1 MRGDRARF
9 DAQVLPHLD
18 AAYRYARS
26 LTRAAADA
34 EDLVQEAMLRAFR
47 SLAQLRSANAKAWLL
62 TIVRNCHFSQQAR
75 RTRHSTP
82 LPEEGS
88 EGDRAEVDDDG
99 GDDPESLS
107 IRDERSAALQR
118 ALSALS
124 IEHREVLMMREL
136 EDLTYQEIASVL
148 GVPVGT
154 VMSRLA
160 RARAALR
167 AVWLRS
173 AAGDAE

>member
-1 MRGDRARF
+1 MRGDRERF

-75 RTRHSTP
+75 RTRHGAP
-82 LPEEGS
+82 LPEEGD
-88 EGDRAEVDDDG
+88 EGDRAQMNDDG

-124 IEHREVLMMREL
+124 VEHREVLMMREL

-160 RARAALR
+160 RARTALR

-173 AAGDAE
+173 ASGDAE